1 MAKKKIEMTKEQI
14 ALYNELK
21 KLSKTANQRIL
32 RIERNFGSDSW
43 GIKKLRGKLESEP
56 VRAWTISGRIK
67 VSKQMSVEQLKSTIK
82 ATKSFLKA
90 KSTSTTSGIK
100 KTITTQKA
108 ELMRR
113 ADEGAVKKLTS
124 EDYDL
129 LYTLYD
135 DTDFQAINKY
145 LPSGTLMDILI
156 ESKKLNRSY
165 GEFVEQLEIYMYTTP
180 DSDIKGNIK
189 RLYDKLGIST
199 SKNVYGEFKVDNMT
213 TQSDNSNKGN
223 VYGNFNF

>member
-32 RIERNFGSDSW
+32 RIERNFGADSW

-100 KTITTQKA
+100 KTIATQKA
-108 ELMRR
+108 ELVRR

-135 DTDFQAINKY
+135 DPDFQAINKY

-165 GEFVEQLEIYMYTTP
+165 AEFVEQLEIYMYTTP
-180 DSDIKGNIK
+180 DSDIKANIK

-213 TQSDNSNKGN
+213 T
-223 VYGNFNF
+223 